1 MIVHFLQIAGGHASV
16 DASGTII
23 LLGTLDDH
31 FDVVVRTG
39 SVAGAFDDI
48 TLTELA
54 LGAISCRDITVA
66 GRHKNAVLGI
76 ECWRQLVSLGR
87 SVLRRFCRGLMRRS
101 LLFYLLS

>member
-16 DASGTII
+16 GASGTII

-31 FDVVVRTG
+31 FDVVVRIG

-54 LGAISCRDITVA
+54 LGAISCRDIKVA

-76 ECWRQLVSLGR
+76 VWWRELVTFGSSMLIG
-87 SVLRRFCRGLMRRS
+87 FWRGLMVDS
-101 LLFYLLS
+101 

>member
-16 DASGTII
+16 GASGTII

-31 FDVVVRTG
+31 FDVVVRIG

-54 LGAISCRDITVA
+54 LVPSVVVTSRLLDATKMRCLGSSA
-66 GRHKNAVLGI
+66 GGNSSPLEAA
-76 ECWRQLVSLGR
+76 C
-87 SVLRRFCRGLMRRS
+87 
-101 LLFYLLS
+101 